1 MPARRPLPSD
11 RSIVVRAAMVPAEI
25 VETAIALPVDPDWDA
40 DAFEAACFGAMIEDP
55 HADPMFAGALE
66 AGPLAQ
72 DGALDGIVGARLP
85 AAFRS
90 E

>member
-1 MPARRPLPSD
+1 
-11 RSIVVRAAMVPAEI
+11 MVPAEI
-25 VETAIALPVDPDWDA
+25 VQVPLAVDPDWDA
-40 DAFEAACFGAMIEDP
+40 ADFEAACFGAMIEDP

-66 AGPLAQ
+66 AGPLAW
-72 DGALDGIVGARLP
+72 DGALDGVVGARLP